1 MPLTPAD
8 VAKMIDHSLLRPE
21 LTREA
26 LVKGCEIARKYQ
38 VAAVCCTGSD
48 VPLVKELLAGSDVRI
63 AAVVGFPHG
72 YSTTAA
78 KVFEAREAVAVGA
91 NELDMVLHIGRL
103 LSRDFDYVRADIR
116 AVCEAAHGVGALVK
130 VILENC
136 YLTDELKRI
145 ACRLC
150 EEAGADWVKTSTG
163 FAKGGA
169 TFEDLA
175 LMRASVSPRVQVK
188 AAGGIRDFDAAV
200 KVRELGCSRFGA
212 TATEAIMEEA
222 YRRLGRP
229 A

>member
-8 VAKMIDHSLLRPE
+8 IAKMIDHSMLRPE

-38 VAAVCCTGSD
+38 VAAVCCAASD

-78 KVFEAREAVAVGA
+78 KVYEAQEAVAAGA
-91 NELDMVLHIGRL
+91 HELDMVLHIGRL
-103 LSRDFDYVRADIR
+103 LSRDFDYVRTDVR
-116 AVCEAAHGVGALVK
+116 AVCDAAHRLGALVK

-136 YLTDELKRI
+136 YLSDELKRI

-175 LMRASVSPRVQVK
+175 LMRASVSPV
-188 AAGGIRDFDAAV
+188 
-200 KVRELGCSRFGA
+200 SR
-212 TATEAIMEEA
+212 
-222 YRRLGRP
+222 
-229 A
+229 